1 MAADRLRYGANDHRT
16 VRLNALSFFFTL
28 SLFAPVAVVP
38 YKDKDTSK
46 REQVAEM
53 FDNISPKY
61 DLLNHVLSGGIDIL
75 WRKRAIRELRSSHQ
89 PAFHPKTILDI
100 ATGTGDFALE
110 ALSLKPEKIVGVDIS
125 EGMLAVGREKM
136 KKRGVDHIIE
146 MRAGD
151 SEGLPFADNE
161 FDAVIVSFGVRNFEN
176 LAKGLTDMYR
186 VTRPGGVCVVLE
198 FSNPRQFPFKQLY
211 GFYSRTILPLI
222 GRVVSKDAS
231 AYTYLPESVQAFPD
245 GPDFLRTY
253 EAAGF
258 TNTKWIPL
266 TFGVASIYIG
276 HKLA

>member
-1 MAADRLRYGANDHRT
+1 M
-16 VRLNALSFFFTL
+16 
-28 SLFAPVAVVP
+28 AVVP

-75 WRKRAIRELRSSHQ
+75 WRKRAIRELK
-89 PAFHPKTILDI
+89 PFAPKTILDV
-100 ATGTGDFALE
+100 ATGTGDFAIE
-110 ALSLKPEKIVGVDIS
+110 ALSLKPQKIVGVDIS
-125 EGMLAVGREKM
+125 EGMLAIGREKM
-136 KKRGVDHIIE
+136 KKRGVDSIINL
-146 MRAGD
+146 RLGD
-151 SEGLPFADNE
+151 SERLPFADNE
-161 FDAVIVSFGVRNFEN
+161 FDAAIVSFGVRNFEN
-176 LAKGLTDMYR
+176 LQTGLTDMQR
-186 VTRPGGVCVVLE
+186 VLRPGGMCVVLE

-222 GRVVSKDAS
+222 GRLVSKDSS

-245 GPDFLRTY
+245 GPDFLRIY

-266 TFGVASIYIG
+266 TFGIASIYVG
-276 HKLA
+276 HKLARP

>member
-1 MAADRLRYGANDHRT
+1 M
-16 VRLNALSFFFTL
+16 
-28 SLFAPVAVVP
+28 AVVP

-53 FDNISPKY
+53 FDSISPKY

-75 WRKRAIRELRSSHQ
+75 WRKRAIRELKASKT
-89 PAFHPKTILDI
+89 PAYAPKTILDI

-110 ALSLKPEKIVGVDIS
+110 ALALKPEKIIGVDIS
-125 EGMLAVGREKM
+125 EGMLAIGREKM
-136 KKRGVDHIIE
+136 KQRGVDKLIE
-146 MRAGD
+146 MRSGD
-151 SEGLPFADNE
+151 SERLPFGDNE

-176 LAKGLTDMYR
+176 LLKGLTDMHR

-222 GRVVSKDAS
+222 GRLVSKDAS

-245 GPDFLRTY
+245 GSDFLRIY

-266 TFGVASIYIG
+266 TFGVASIYVG
-276 HKLA
+276 HKRAGQV

>member
-1 MAADRLRYGANDHRT
+1 M
-16 VRLNALSFFFTL
+16 
-28 SLFAPVAVVP
+28 AVVP

-61 DLLNHVLSGGIDIL
+61 DLLNHVLSGGIDII
-75 WRKRAIRELRSSHQ
+75 WRKRAIRELRKAATR
-89 PAFHPKTILDI
+89 PPKTVLDI
-100 ATGTGDFALE
+100 ATGTGDFAIE
-110 ALSLKPEKIVGVDIS
+110 ALALKPEKIIGVDIS
-125 EGMLAVGREKM
+125 EGMLSFGRQKM
-136 KKRGVDHIIE
+136 KARGLDHIIE
-146 MRAGD
+146 LRLGD
-151 SEGLPFADNE
+151 SERLPFQDND

-176 LAKGLTDMYR
+176 LAAGLTDMHR
-186 VTRPGGVCVVLE
+186 VTRPGGTCLVLE

-211 GFYSRTILPLI
+211 GFYSKAILPLV
-222 GRVVSKDAS
+222 GRLVSKDAS

-245 GPDFLRTY
+245 GPDFLRIF

-276 HKLA
+276 QKR

>member
-1 MAADRLRYGANDHRT
+1 M
-16 VRLNALSFFFTL
+16 
-28 SLFAPVAVVP
+28 AVVP

-53 FDNISPKY
+53 FDTISPKY

-75 WRKRAIRELRSSHQ
+75 WRKRAIRELGKFRSDTY
-89 PAFHPKTILDI
+89 APKRILDI

-110 ALSLKPEKIVGVDIS
+110 ALTLKPDKIVGMDIS
-125 EGMLAVGREKM
+125 EGMLTVGREKM
-136 KKRGVDHIIE
+136 KKRGVDQLIE
-146 MRAGD
+146 MRMGD
-151 SEGLPFADNE
+151 SEGLPLPDND
-161 FDAVIVSFGVRNFEN
+161 FDAVIVAFGVRNFEN
-176 LAKGLTDMYR
+176 LLKGLTDMHR

-198 FSNPRQFPFKQLY
+198 FSNPRQFPFKQVY

-222 GRVVSKDAS
+222 GRLVSKDTS

-245 GPDFLRTY
+245 GPDFLRIY

-276 HKLA
+276 QKKA